1 MSNFTET
8 CQKAGRAACWRIY
21 CMARFTAIMIAV
33 LAVLAFLTL
42 GGLDALR
49 ERAIGR
55 AQAVDRTEKRFV
67 VPGGQV
73 LVLDVQND
81 VGDIQVRVATN
92 IQGRVQATKWARA
105 LNAQAAEQALDN
117 LQVNIVR
124 RGNSLTVRT
133 SRTGGPAFFSPVA
146 DLGVDLLFEVPHS
159 TDILIRN
166 GRGNV
171 SVRGTGGRLEVW
183 NDIGNVEAIG
193 VVPGT
198 KGLRITTG
206 RGNVTFGGPLVY
218 KGLYELDTGLGIVG
232 LGLPADSKFFVAA
245 NAGVGLIRNQ
255 FTLRS
260 GGESR
265 RGLGDSLHGQVGDA
279 GETELRLRV
288 DLGMIGLQPM
298 DMNK

>member
-1 MSNFTET
+1 LANVAENCRKFG
-8 CQKAGRAACWRIY
+8 KIACWRLY
-21 CMARFTAIMIAV
+21 CMARFTAIMLAV
-33 LAVLAFLTL
+33 LAVLSFLTL
-42 GGLDALR
+42 GGLDTVRDWAVGR
-49 ERAIGR
+49 SRA
-55 AQAVDRTEKRFV
+55 VERTEQRFV
-67 VPGGQV
+67 VPGNGV
-73 LVLDVQND
+73 LELDVQND
-81 VGDIQVRVATN
+81 VGDVQVRVATN

-105 LNAQAAEQALDN
+105 LNASAAKQALGN
-117 LQVNIVR
+117 LDVKIVR
-124 RGNSLTVRT
+124 RGNSLVVRT
-133 SRTGGPAFFSPVA
+133 SRNGDPGFFSAVA
-146 DLGVDLLFEVPHS
+146 DTGVDLLFEVPHS

-232 LGLPADSKFFVAA
+232 LGLPPDSKFFIAA
-245 NAGVGLIRNQ
+245 NAGVGMIRNQ
-255 FTLRS
+255 FALQS
-260 GGESR
+260 GSESR
-265 RGLGDSLHGQVGDA
+265 RGLGDSLHGQVGKA

-298 DMNK
+298 EMGK